1 MTNKSMIDFKQNPN
15 KQEGP
20 VFRRLIVQNG
30 NEQKLTTNQKE
41 YSQTYIHNFNRVQ
54 KQESET
60 KKTTSNLSTFQ
71 NNRRSKPNFEPV
83 PMDQRFQIVSP
94 VKGQHI

>member
-30 NEQKLTTNQKE
+30 NEQKVTTPQKD
-41 YSQTYIHNFNRVQ
+41 YS
-54 KQESET
+54 
-60 KKTTSNLSTFQ
+60 
-71 NNRRSKPNFEPV
+71 
-83 PMDQRFQIVSP
+83 
-94 VKGQHI
+94 